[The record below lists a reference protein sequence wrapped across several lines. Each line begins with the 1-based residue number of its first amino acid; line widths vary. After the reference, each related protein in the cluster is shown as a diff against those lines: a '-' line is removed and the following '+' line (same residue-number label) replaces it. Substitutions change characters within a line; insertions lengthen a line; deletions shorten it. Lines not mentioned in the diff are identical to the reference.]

1 MQLKLSRL
9 KFDESDSPFFSR
21 AELLKEIQE
30 DNGFFRSCIP
40 AFVTIGAQIEH
51 ALRVPADWSKEP
63 PSDLIKLY
71 AQNQIFF
78 MLDDGQVLHPNRPD
92 QWFSQVW
99 PVMH

>member
-21 AELLKEIQE
+21 AELLKEIQS

-40 AFVTIGAQIEH
+40 AFVSIGPQIEQ
-51 ALRVPADWSKEP
+51 ALTVPTDWSKEP
-63 PSDLIKLY
+63 PSALIQLY
-71 AQNQIFF
+71 AQNQVFF
-78 MLDDGQVLHPNRPD
+78 KLDDGSLLRHDQPE